1 MLKHLQPLQISEEML
16 GAYLEGNL
24 SVEEMNLVESILN
37 QDDSLIDLIDEVGE
51 FQQSWL
57 EASSETAFLDFGQDM
72 MNFILPEVPMSSFND
87 LHLNGEFQTGYIGD
101 SFSDSQYD
109 ALSDDD
115 IFKFSIDNNDLNL
128 N

>member
-1 MLKHLQPLQISEEML
+1 ML

-24 SVEEMNLVESILN
+24 SMEETDLVESILH
-37 QDDSLIDLIDEVGE
+37 QDESLMSLVDEVGE
-51 FQQSWL
+51 FQQTYL
-57 EASSETAFLDFGQDM
+57 EASSETAFLDFGQDV

-87 LHLNGEFQTGYIGD
+87 LHLDEEFQTGYIGD

-109 ALSDDD
+109 ALLGDD

>member
-1 MLKHLQPLQISEEML
+1 MLKHLQPLPISEEML

-24 SVEEMNLVESILN
+24 SMEEMNLVESILN
-37 QDDSLIDLIDEVGE
+37 QDDSLMDLIGEVGE
-51 FQQSWL
+51 FQQTWL
-57 EASSETAFLDFGQDM
+57 DASSETAFLDFGQDM
-72 MNFILPEVPMSSFND
+72 MNFVLPEVPMSSFND
-87 LHLNGEFQTGYIGD
+87 LYLNGEFQTGYIGD

-109 ALSDDD
+109 VLSGDD